1 MGEVKKLLKKISD
14 IPNALRVLEIMDECS
29 VDIVK
34 VSRNGFDNLDYW
46 EIKPKHY
53 ISKEKAEEL
62 RRIVLY
68 KEHCRSRS
76 KLWKIIFPNY
86 REGYRFL

>member
-1 MGEVKKLLKKISD
+1 MKKILKKISD

-34 VSRNGFDNLDYW
+34 VSDTELSDLDYW

-62 RRIVLY
+62 RRIILY
-68 KEHCRSRS
+68 KEHYRSRS
-76 KLWKIIFPNY
+76 KLWKFIFPNY
-86 REGYRFL
+86 IDGYRFL